1 MCLDTATYILSSRKR
16 VFKDDRKFLL
26 FVKVCISEAI
36 MTLLESPVGSQGE
49 LVSPKKKMTSIKIT

>member
-1 MCLDTATYILSSRKR
+1 MCLDTAAYILSSHKS

-36 MTLLESPVGSQGE
+36 MTLLISPIGSQGE
-49 LVSPKKKMTSIKIT
+49 LVSPKKK